1 MAASLRELGMLFARL
16 GLTTFGGPA
25 AHVAV
30 MRTEVVERRGWL
42 TEGQFLD
49 LLGAANLIPGPT
61 STELAIHIGWEQRRF
76 AGLVVAGGAFIIP
89 AVLTTL
95 AFAALYVEF
104 GALPAS
110 AGLLRGVK
118 PVVFAVVVQAISKL
132 GTRAIPSNGL
142 RVLAVAAFLA
152 GLAGLDELV
161 MLFLGGLAVMAL
173 RGVLPKGAL
182 LAPAAVPAAALPAAG
197 VIAGP
202 VALTLPALFLVFAKI
217 GTVLFGSGYVL
228 LAFLRSELVERLG
241 WLTEA
246 QLIDAVA
253 VGQLTPGP
261 LFSTATFLGYVLAGW
276 KGAVAATVGIFL
288 PAFTFVALS
297 GPLLPYVRRSVA
309 ARAFLDGVNVAS
321 LALMAVVTVQI
332 GQAALIDLPTVG
344 LAVVA
349 AALLLRTRV
358 NSAWLVLG
366 GGAAGYFGL

>member
-1 MAASLRELGMLFARL
+1 MAASLRELGALFFRL

-25 AHVAV
+25 AHVAA
-30 MRTEVVERRGWL
+30 MRTEVVEKRGWL
-42 TEGQFLD
+42 SEGQFLD

-61 STELAIHIGWEQRRF
+61 STELAIHIGWEQRRWS
-76 AGLVVAGGAFIIP
+76 GLLVAGAAFLVP

-95 AFAALYVEF
+95 GFAALYVHY
-104 GALPAS
+104 GSLPAS

-118 PVVFAVVVQAISKL
+118 PVVFAVVVQAIVRL
-132 GTRAIPSNGL
+132 GVRAVPSTGL
-142 RVLAVAAFLA
+142 RVLATVAFVA

-161 MLFLGGLAVMAL
+161 MLFGGGLVVMAA
-173 RGVLPKGAL
+173 RRALPRGAL
-182 LAPAAVPAAALPAAG
+182 LVPAGAPL
-197 VIAGP
+197 VAGP
-202 VALTLPALFLVFAKI
+202 VAITLPAIFLVFAKI

-276 KGAVAATVGIFL
+276 TGALAATVGIFA

-297 GPLLPYVRRSVA
+297 GPMLPWVRRSRA
-309 ARAFLDGVNVAS
+309 AGAFLDGVNAAS
-321 LALMAVVTVQI
+321 VALMAVVTVQI
-332 GQAALIDLPTVG
+332 GRAALVDLPTVG
-344 LAVVA
+344 LAALA
-349 AALLLRTRV
+349 AVLLVRTRV
-358 NSAWLVLG
+358 NSAWLVLAA
-366 GGAAGYFGL
+366 GAAGYLGL